1 MRYQS
6 LTIDYSV
13 ANDRIFAKFNLLVS
27 FYRGESESG
36 VNFVVFALVK
46 KFFNAQN
53 FNKIKLQILINLHKI
68 GIINLVLIFSKMFLE
83 T

>member
-13 ANDRIFAKFNLLVS
+13 ANDQIFAKFNLLVS

-36 VNFVVFALVK
+36 INFVVFALVK
-46 KFFNAQN
+46 KFFNTQN
-53 FNKIKLQILINLHKI
+53 FNKIKL
-68 GIINLVLIFSKMFLE
+68 
-83 T
+83 